1 MRNGQFGVVCGCDA
15 DGEGRGE
22 VFEAEKAGSFAGG
35 DKFEEE
41 GLLLLVELV
50 HYAPE
55 RVDKVAFG
63 AVSLEEGLGVL
74 APIADV
80 DLAGA

>member
-1 MRNGQFGVVCGCDA
+1 MRNRQFGVVLSSEA

-35 DKFEEE
+35 NKFEQE
-41 GLLLLVELV
+41 GLLLLAELV

-55 RVDKVAFG
+55 VVDELLCAVAS
-63 AVSLEEGLGVL
+63 VEEGLGVL
-74 APIADV
+74 APIADI